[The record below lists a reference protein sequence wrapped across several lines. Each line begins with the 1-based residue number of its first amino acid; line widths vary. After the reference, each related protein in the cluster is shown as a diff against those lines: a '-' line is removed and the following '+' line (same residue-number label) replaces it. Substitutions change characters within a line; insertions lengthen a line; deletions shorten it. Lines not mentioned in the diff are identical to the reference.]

1 MITTPL
7 SPEFVAG
14 LTAGEGCFDL
24 QFHRDVRRERKGNP
38 IYYSWKVQFVISLKN
53 KDLELIKRLPEVFG
67 CGTVH
72 TPIDYAR
79 FSVQDIDN
87 LYHIVLP
94 FFQKYPP
101 YGNKQKDFEL
111 WAEAIEILYAN
122 KFVRK
127 PARGKQGFV
136 KKTWK
141 RTSFQRIL
149 ELHTLMQPYKSI
161 RPQGYKWIKEA
172 ERFAETLED

>member
-1 MITTPL
+1 MITPL
-7 SPEFVAG
+7 SPQFVAG

-38 IYYSWKVQFVISLKN
+38 IYYSWKVQFVINLRS
-53 KDLELIKRLPEVFG
+53 KDLELIQKLPQVFR

-72 TPIDYAR
+72 TPVGWAR

-87 LYHIVLP
+87 LHHVVVP

-101 YGNKQKDFEL
+101 FGNKQKDFEL
-111 WAEAIEILYAN
+111 WAEAVEILYTN
-122 KFVRK
+122 KTRKKTTIGVRGWTRKLWTRK
-127 PARGKQGFV
+127 P
-136 KKTWK
+136 
-141 RTSFQRIL
+141 FQRLL
-149 ELHTLMQPYKSI
+149 ELHKAMQPYKST

-172 ERFAETLED
+172 ERFVETLLN

>member
-24 QFHRDVRRERKGNP
+24 QFHRDVRRERKNSP
-38 IYYSWKVQFVISLKN
+38 IYYSWKVQFVINLKD
-53 KDLELIKRLPEVFG
+53 KDLELIQKLPGVFQ

-79 FSVQDIDN
+79 FSVQDIEN

-94 FFQKYPP
+94 FFRKYPP
-101 YGNKQKDFEL
+101 YGNKQKDFAL
-111 WAEAIEILYAN
+111 WAETVEILYAN
-122 KFVRK
+122 KFIPK
-127 PARGKQGFV
+127 TTKGKRGFAKKIWKQAPF
-136 KKTWK
+136 
-141 RTSFQRIL
+141 RRIL
-149 ELHTLMQPYKSI
+149 ELHKLMQPYKST
-161 RPQGYKWIKEA
+161 RPQGYKWIQEA
-172 ERFAETLED
+172 ERFAESLKD